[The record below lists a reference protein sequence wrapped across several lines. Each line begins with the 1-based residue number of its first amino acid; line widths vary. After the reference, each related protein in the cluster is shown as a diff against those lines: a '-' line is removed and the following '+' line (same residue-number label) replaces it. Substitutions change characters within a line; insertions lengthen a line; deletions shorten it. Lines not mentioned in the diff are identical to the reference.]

1 MKFYAWKMI
10 GHWKNKCE
18 NHVVPASFFHPDH
31 FNSLCGEKFGAM
43 NGEGKK
49 QPYCAICAELAPIA
63 EAKAQRKEDR
73 RIAKLERR
81 RGATIEK
88 IDALLVK
95 MPIEA
100 LLDLYR
106 DLKRNK

>member
-10 GHWKNKCE
+10 GRWKNKWE

-43 NGEGKK
+43 NGEGKS
-49 QPYCAICAELAPIA
+49 QPYCTQCASLAPIA

-73 RIAKLERR
+73 RIARLELR

-88 IDALLVK
+88 VDALLAK

-106 DLKRNK
+106 NLRKQR